1 MAISITTEGVVKAC
15 GSKLSL
21 EDMQGLVGGY
31 IEHVGIHV
39 TIDGVL
45 YKHLIVN
52 EEGKLDGLPVNAKA
66 TEIVNFIGIADIIV
80 GDVIF
85 MEPGEFE

>member
-1 MAISITTEGVVKAC
+1 MAVVITTTGVKKYK
-15 GSKLSL
+15 GDMTL
-21 EDMQGLVGGY
+21 EDMQAAVGGF
-31 IEHVGIHV
+31 IERVGVHV

-52 EEGKLDGLPVNAKA
+52 EEGKLDGLPVNVKA

-80 GDVIF
+80 GDAIF

>member
-1 MAISITTEGVVKAC
+1 MAVVITTTGVKKYK
-15 GSKLSL
+15 GDMTL
-21 EDMQGLVGGY
+21 EDMQAAVGGY
-31 IEHVGIHV
+31 IEHVGVHV
-39 TIDGVL
+39 TIDDVL

-52 EEGKLDGLPVNAKA
+52 EEGKLDGLPVNVKA

-80 GDVIF
+80 GDAIF